1 MRRSTN
7 VLLSILICFA
17 VAHSANAQSDT
28 LQPGSAVER
37 TLASGQRHTFTIN
50 LEQDQFLEFV
60 VEQHGIDV
68 IVRVSSPEGKS
79 LGEFDS
85 PNGTEGPENVSLTST
100 TAGVYRIEVAP
111 LGQFENV
118 PIGRYE
124 IKIVE
129 LRRATEQELQAGKNQ
144 EILKARGLALL
155 AELAESFSQI
165 RLPQTRVRAQLLAA
179 QLLWPMNEKLAAKLG
194 GDAIEGVREYL
205 AGVDSTEQDY
215 YQRYEITMQLR
226 QEVVQALGPNDPET
240 ALSFLRSTRTLTNP
254 EVSQSWDREL
264 ALEAALANQ
273 IAAKDPKRAA
283 QIAEETLK
291 RGYSAMLIEIVA
303 RLRASEPELASQL
316 AKQIA
321 AKLQSEK
328 LLKNQEAANLSVGLL
343 RLVKSS
349 FRIQSSQNPRPP
361 SKADVPLLSD
371 QEYKDLFDKTLN
383 EALAYKDAAT
393 SSYSPER
400 NSAQNILTALKPM
413 AAEQP
418 GYSPASVAAAEK
430 MLAELQVFPNPES
443 ARWQKYQEKINALSL
458 DESLEEAGRAPKEMR
473 DNLYQQVA
481 HKALAAGDTARA
493 RQIVTEHVS
502 PNQRQQVLAN
512 IDQQAIRVAASN
524 GKIEEALRGISNLRT
539 PRERAMMLSQI
550 VGQIGPGQKRTV
562 ALSLLEQARNLV
574 GPSARAESQE
584 QMMALLEVARGFARY
599 DPKRAFEVVEPLLDQ
614 FNEMAVAAQ
623 VLNGFGQDFYEEGEL
638 AMQNG
643 SSIANFGNQ
652 LIQTLGILATAN
664 FDRAKAGAE
673 RLERPE
679 IRLIAKLAIAQQ
691 AIGLDEGRRRSGRGT
706 IRD

>member
-1 MRRSTN
+1 M
-7 VLLSILICFA
+7 
-17 VAHSANAQSDT
+17 
-28 LQPGSAVER
+28 
-37 TLASGQRHTFTIN
+37 
-50 LEQDQFLEFV
+50 
-60 VEQHGIDV
+60 
-68 IVRVSSPEGKS
+68 
-79 LGEFDS
+79 
-85 PNGTEGPENVSLTST
+85 
-100 TAGVYRIEVAP
+100 
-111 LGQFENV
+111 
-118 PIGRYE
+118 
-124 IKIVE
+124 
-129 LRRATEQELQAGKNQ
+129 
-144 EILKARGLALL
+144 L

-254 EVSQSWDREL
+254 EVGQSWDREL

-328 LLKNQEAANLSVGLL
+328 LLKNQEAANLSIGLL

-349 FRIQSSQNPRPP
+349 YRIQSSQNPRPP

-383 EALAYKDAAT
+383 EALAYKDQAT
-393 SSYSPER
+393 GSYSPER
-400 NSAQNILTALKPM
+400 SSAQNILTALKPM

-443 ARWQKYQEKINALSL
+443 ARRQKYQEKINTLSL
-458 DESLEEAGRAPKEMR
+458 DESLEEVGRAPKEMR

-502 PNQRQQVLAN
+502 PNQRQQVLTN
-512 IDQQAIRVAASN
+512 IDQQAIRMAASN

-550 VGQIGPGQKRTV
+550 VSQIGPGQKRTV
-562 ALSLLEQARNLV
+562 ALSLLEQARNLA
-574 GPSARAESQE
+574 GTSARAESQE

-599 DPKRAFEVVEPLLDQ
+599 DPKRAFEVVEPLIDQ
-614 FNEMAVAAQ
+614 FNEMAAAAQ

-691 AIGLDEGRRRSGRGT
+691 AIGVDDGRRSGRRFIGSY
-706 IRD
+706 R

>member
-1 MRRSTN
+1 MRRFTN
-7 VLLSILICFA
+7 VFLSVLIGFA
-17 VAHSANAQSDT
+17 FAHSTNAQSDS

-60 VEQHGIDV
+60 IEQHGIDV
-68 IVRVSSPEGKS
+68 IVRVFSPEGKS

-85 PNGTEGPENVSLTST
+85 PNGTEGPENVSLTSAS
-100 TAGVYRIEVAP
+100 AGVYRIEVAP

-118 PIGRYE
+118 PTGRYE

-155 AELAESFSQI
+155 AELADGFSQI

-226 QEVVQALGPNDPET
+226 QEVVQTLGPNDPET

-254 EVSQSWDREL
+254 DVSQSWDREL
-264 ALEAALANQ
+264 ALEVSLANQ
-273 IAAKDPKRAA
+273 IGAKDPKRAA
-283 QIAEETLK
+283 QIAEESLK
-291 RGYSAMLIEIVA
+291 KGYSAMLLEIVA

-371 QEYKDLFDKTLN
+371 REYKDLFDKTLN
-383 EALAYKDAAT
+383 EALAYKDQAT

-400 NSAQNILTALKPM
+400 NSAQNILTTLKPM

-418 GYSPASVAAAEK
+418 GYSPASMAAAEK
-430 MLAELQVFPNPES
+430 LLVELQVFPNPES
-443 ARWQKYQEKINALSL
+443 ARWQKYQEKVNTLSL
-458 DESLEEAGRAPKEMR
+458 DESLEEVGRAPKEMR

-502 PNQRQQVLAN
+502 PNQRPQVLAN
-512 IDQQAIRVAASN
+512 IDQQAIRMAASN
-524 GKIEEALRGISNLRT
+524 GKIEEALRGISNLRS

-562 ALSLLEQARNLV
+562 ALSLLEQARTLA
-574 GPSARAESQE
+574 GTSARAESQE

-599 DPKRAFEVVEPLLDQ
+599 DPKRAFEIVEPLLDQ
-614 FNEMAVAAQ
+614 FNEMAAAAQ

-643 SSIANFGNQ
+643 SSLANFGNQ

-691 AIGLDEGRRRSGRGT
+691 AIGTEDGRRSGR
-706 IRD
+706 RSFRE

>member
-1 MRRSTN
+1 
-7 VLLSILICFA
+7 
-17 VAHSANAQSDT
+17 
-28 LQPGSAVER
+28 
-37 TLASGQRHTFTIN
+37 
-50 LEQDQFLEFV
+50 
-60 VEQHGIDV
+60 
-68 IVRVSSPEGKS
+68 
-79 LGEFDS
+79 
-85 PNGTEGPENVSLTST
+85 
-100 TAGVYRIEVAP
+100 
-111 LGQFENV
+111 
-118 PIGRYE
+118 
-124 IKIVE
+124 
-129 LRRATEQELQAGKNQ
+129 
-144 EILKARGLALL
+144 LL

-254 EVSQSWDREL
+254 EVGQSWDREL

-328 LLKNQEAANLSVGLL
+328 LLKNQEAANLSIGLL

-349 FRIQSSQNPRPP
+349 YRIQSSQNPRPP

-383 EALAYKDAAT
+383 EALAYKDQAT
-393 SSYSPER
+393 GSYSPER
-400 NSAQNILTALKPM
+400 SSAQNILTALKPM

-443 ARWQKYQEKINALSL
+443 ARRQKYQEKINTLSL
-458 DESLEEAGRAPKEMR
+458 DESLEEVGRAPKEMR

-502 PNQRQQVLAN
+502 PNQRQQVLTN
-512 IDQQAIRVAASN
+512 IDQQAIRMAASN

-550 VGQIGPGQKRTV
+550 VSQIGPGQKRTV
-562 ALSLLEQARNLV
+562 ALSLLEQARNLA
-574 GPSARAESQE
+574 GTSARAESQE

-599 DPKRAFEVVEPLLDQ
+599 DPKRAFEVVEPLIDQ
-614 FNEMAVAAQ
+614 FNEMAAAAQ

-691 AIGLDEGRRRSGRGT
+691 AIGVDDGRRSGRRFIGSY
-706 IRD
+706 R